1 MASAVEEIRQGQE
14 ENYLLPFFW
23 QHGAE
28 EPVLRELMGKI
39 QESGI
44 REVCVESRP
53 HPDFCGPGWWKD
65 MDIILEE
72 AQRRNMRVWVLDD
85 VNFPSGHAGGL
96 IARKYPQHRRRVLDY
111 VAIDALGPDEH
122 ASFLIDSLLRHPE
135 TDWLEAV
142 VAGRRTDYGA
152 EWEHARTDVT
162 DLVDLTD
169 YVKDGR
175 VYWPVPDG
183 LYSVIV
189 VYSRLVDGGSALL
202 NPISREAVA
211 CQIEGCYQPHY
222 EHYGHLF
229 GGVFA
234 GFFSDEPQ
242 FACGGWS
249 ALPGK
254 DIPLPWSDELRE
266 ALRGRLGEDYRR
278 LLPALWLGGR
288 PGGDSASAP
297 APDGD
302 PAGGANSAPGDESAA
317 GVAGP
322 APGDESATGVAG
334 PAPGDKPAVV
344 GARPAS
350 DSSREGQIIS
360 YAYMDEASRLFSECF
375 CQTISD
381 WCHAHG
387 VEYIGHVV
395 EDNNSHS
402 RLGPGAGHFFRA
414 QKGQDM
420 AGADI
425 VMHQIHP
432 GYAGISRHWHSAHSL
447 TDGEFFHYG
456 LIKLASSLAHI
467 DPSKKGRA
475 LCENFGAYG
484 WMEGIRLM
492 KWLADHCLVRGIN
505 RFTPHAFTDS
515 PFPEW
520 DSPPHFYAQGNN
532 PQYRFM
538 GHLFRYM
545 NRMCHLLDG
554 GVHVASVL
562 VLYQADAEWWGAG
575 MLSQRPMRRL
585 MQRQIDLDVVP
596 CDAFRDGSHARDG
609 CIRFGQERYGALVI
623 PGAEA
628 LPGYFL
634 ERLGE
639 IARADVPIYFVGKK
653 PSWTTA
659 GEAVTEPPGEKVSLE
674 ELADRIL
681 EAWLADVEV
690 APVCPNLRVY
700 HYHKEEEHFFL
711 LFNEEKRNSL
721 DFCIKLPVNGPVFRF
736 DVMNNRLFRQD
747 SYQGCISLSLESG
760 ESVLLMTVCGS
771 PSAYPKEPQPAEA
784 DESTGVDGAVRV
796 DEPVGT
802 DGVDGAYLSAGL
814 DEDDGADESAG
825 ADGTV
830 RAWETEAGE
839 PFLDGTRQRLSLR
852 WRISL
857 ANVRDYP
864 KAVLYK
870 DGAALFDINGPE
882 ELPSFS
888 GTVRYEADFEA
899 DFGNGCEGGSRAADS
914 VRTQI
919 RLSEVYEIAEVW
931 LNGEYAGYALG
942 APYRFDVT
950 GLLRPGTNH
959 LMIEVTNTLAKQVA
973 DYSSAIV
980 PQEPGGLLA
989 DPELIYYKSL

>member
-1 MASAVEEIRQGQE
+1 MASAVEEIRQGRE
-14 ENYLLPFFW
+14 RNYLLPFFW

-28 EPVLRELMGKI
+28 ETVLRELMGKI
-39 QESGI
+39 QEANI
-44 REVCVESRP
+44 QEVCVESRP
-53 HPDFCGPGWWKD
+53 HPDFCGPGWWRD

-72 AQRRNMRVWVLDD
+72 AQKRNMRVWVLDD

-96 IARKYPQHRRRVLDY
+96 IAKKYPQHRRRVLDY
-111 VAIDALGPDEH
+111 VAIDALGPDEY
-122 ASFLIDSLLRHPE
+122 ASFLVDSLLRNPE
-135 TDWLEAV
+135 TDQVEAV
-142 VAGRRTDYGA
+142 VACRRLDPGA
-152 EWEHARTDVT
+152 EWECARTDVT
-162 DLVDLTD
+162 DLVDLTGC
-169 YVKDGR
+169 VKDGR
-175 VYWPVPDG
+175 VYWPVPEG
-183 LYSVIV
+183 LYSIIV
-189 VYSRLVDGGSALL
+189 VYSHLLVGGSALL

-249 ALPGK
+249 SLPGK

-266 ALRGRLGEDYRR
+266 ALENRLGEDYRR
-278 LLPALWLGGR
+278 LLPALWLE
-288 PGGDSASAP
+288 GDS
-297 APDGD
+297 
-302 PAGGANSAPGDESAA
+302 
-317 GVAGP
+317 
-322 APGDESATGVAG
+322 
-334 PAPGDKPAVV
+334 DKE
-344 GARPAS
+344 
-350 DSSREGQIIS
+350 DQIIR
-360 YAYMDEASRLFSECF
+360 YAYMDEVSRLFSECF

-387 VEYIGHVV
+387 VEYIGHHV

-420 AGADI
+420 GGVDI

-456 LIKLASSLAHI
+456 LVKLASSLAHI
-467 DPSKKGRA
+467 DPTKKGRA

-538 GHLFRYM
+538 EYLFRYM

-554 GVHVASVL
+554 GVHIAPVL
-562 VLYQADAEWWGAG
+562 VLYQADAEWWGGA

-596 CDAFRDGSHARDG
+596 CDAFRDESHAQDG

-634 ERLGE
+634 KRLEE
-639 IARADVPIYFVGKK
+639 IARAGVPVYYVEKK

-659 GEAVTEPPGEKVSLE
+659 GEAAPEPTGETVSLDQ
-674 ELADRIL
+674 LADRIL
-681 EAWLADVEV
+681 ESGLADVEV
-690 APVCPNLRVY
+690 SPVCPNLRVY
-700 HYHKEEEHFFL
+700 HYRKEEEHYFF

-721 DFCIKLPVNGPVFRF
+721 DFDIKLPVKGPVFRF
-736 DVMNNRLFRQD
+736 DVMNNQMFKQD
-747 SYQGCISLSLESG
+747 SREGCVSLSLEAG
-760 ESVLLMTVCGS
+760 ESVLLTTVCGS
-771 PSAYPKEPQPAEA
+771 SSSSQEGLQP
-784 DESTGVDGAVRV
+784 DRTNGF
-796 DEPVGT
+796 
-802 DGVDGAYLSAGL
+802 AG
-814 DEDDGADESAG
+814 
-825 ADGTV
+825 
-830 RAWETEAGE
+830 AWETEAEE
-839 PFLDGTRQRLSLR
+839 PFLDGRRQALSLR

-857 ANVRDYP
+857 ADVWTYP

-870 DGAALFDINGPE
+870 DGVELFDINGSDA
-882 ELPSFS
+882 LPTFS
-888 GTVRYEADFEA
+888 GTIRYEADFET
-899 DFGNGCEGGSRAADS
+899 DYREEGRDSSGAADS
-914 VRTQI
+914 VRAQI
-919 RLSEVYEIAEVW
+919 HLSQVYEVAEVW
-931 LNGEYAGYALG
+931 LNGKYAGYALG

-950 GLLRPGTNH
+950 GLLRPGMNH

-989 DPELIYYKSL
+989 DPELIYCGSPMTCPAESAQSE

>member
-1 MASAVEEIRQGQE
+1 MASAVEK
-14 ENYLLPFFW
+14 NYLLPFFW

-39 QESGI
+39 QEADI
-44 REVCVESRP
+44 HEVCVESRP
-53 HPDFCGPGWWKD
+53 HPDFCGPGWWRD
-65 MDIILEE
+65 LDIILEE
-72 AQRRNMRVWVLDD
+72 AQKRNMRVWVLDD

-96 IARKYPQHRRRVLDY
+96 IADKYPQHRRRVLDY
-111 VAIDALGPDEH
+111 VAIDVLGPDEH

-135 TDWLEAV
+135 TERLEAV
-142 VAGRRTDYGA
+142 VAGRRLDPGA
-152 EWEHARTDVT
+152 EWECARTDVT
-162 DLVDLTD
+162 DLVDLTGC
-169 YVKDGR
+169 VKDGR
-175 VYWPVPDG
+175 VYWPVPEG
-183 LYSVIV
+183 LYSIIV
-189 VYSRLVDGGSALL
+189 VYSHLLAGGSALL
-202 NPISREAVA
+202 NPISQEAVA

-229 GGVFA
+229 GNVFA

-249 ALPGK
+249 SLPGK
-254 DIPLPWSDELRE
+254 DIPLSWSDELRE
-266 ALRGRLGEDYRR
+266 ALRERMGEDYRR
-278 LLPALWLGGR
+278 LLPALWLE
-288 PGGDSASAP
+288 GDS
-297 APDGD
+297 GK
-302 PAGGANSAPGDESAA
+302 EEK
-317 GVAGP
+317 VIRY
-322 APGDESATGVAG
+322 V
-334 PAPGDKPAVV
+334 
-344 GARPAS
+344 
-350 DSSREGQIIS
+350 
-360 YAYMDEASRLFSECF
+360 YMDEASRLFSECF
-375 CQTISD
+375 CRTISD

-387 VEYIGHVV
+387 VEYIGHHV

-432 GYAGISRHWHSAHSL
+432 GYAGVSRHWHSAHSL

-456 LIKLASSLAHI
+456 LIKLASSFAHI

-484 WMEGIRLM
+484 WMEGVRLM

-554 GVHVASVL
+554 GIHVASVL
-562 VLYQADAEWWGAG
+562 VLYQADAEWWGGA

-596 CDAFRDGSHARDG
+596 CDAFRDESHARDG
-609 CIRFGQERYGALVI
+609 YIRFGQERYGALVI

-634 ERLGE
+634 MRLEE
-639 IARADVPIYFVGKK
+639 IACAGVPIYYVGKK

-659 GEAVTEPPGEKVSLE
+659 GEAAMEPPGETVSLDG
-674 ELADRIL
+674 LADRIL
-681 EAWLADVEV
+681 ESGLADVKV
-690 APVCPNLRVY
+690 TPVCPNLRVY
-700 HYHKEEEHFFL
+700 HYCKEEEHCFF
-711 LFNEEKRNSL
+711 LFNEEKRSRL
-721 DFCIKLPVNGPVFRF
+721 DFRINLPVKDPVFRF

-747 SYQGCISLSLESG
+747 SSEGCVSLSLEAG
-760 ESVLLMTVCGS
+760 ESALLTTDCGTS
-771 PSAYPKEPQPAEA
+771 FSCPE
-784 DESTGVDGAVRV
+784 
-796 DEPVGT
+796 
-802 DGVDGAYLSAGL
+802 
-814 DEDDGADESAG
+814 
-825 ADGTV
+825 
-830 RAWETEAGE
+830 E
-839 PFLDGTRQRLSLR
+839 PFRDGRKQKLSLG

-857 ANVRDYP
+857 ADVRTYP
-864 KAVLYK
+864 NAVLYRE
-870 DGAALFDINGPE
+870 GAPLLDINGPD

-888 GTVRYEADFEA
+888 GTIRYEADFQA
-899 DFGNGCEGGSRAADS
+899 DDEDGGESGSRTADS
-914 VRTQI
+914 TRAQI
-919 RLSEVYEIAEVW
+919 HLLQVYEIAEVW

-950 GLLRPGTNH
+950 GLLRPGRNH
-959 LMIEVTNTLAKQVA
+959 LVIEVTNTLAKQVA

-989 DPELIYYKSL
+989 DPELIYYKRVRGCESPEICPGETE

>member
-1 MASAVEEIRQGQE
+1 MASAVEEIRQGRE

-39 QESGI
+39 QEANI
-44 REVCVESRP
+44 QEVCVESRP
-53 HPDFCGPGWWKD
+53 HPDFGGPGWWRD
-65 MDIILEE
+65 LDIILEE

-85 VNFPSGHAGGL
+85 VSFPSGHAGGL

-122 ASFLIDSLLRHPE
+122 ASFLIDSLLRDPE
-135 TDWLEAV
+135 TDRLEAV
-142 VAGRRTDYGA
+142 VAGRRLDPGA
-152 EWEHARTDVT
+152 EWERARTDVT

-169 YVKDGR
+169 CVKDGR
-175 VYWPVPDG
+175 VYWPVPEG
-183 LYSVIV
+183 LYSIIV
-189 VYSRLVDGGSALL
+189 VYSHLPAGGSALL
-202 NPISREAVA
+202 NPISKEAVA

-249 ALPGK
+249 SLPGK

-266 ALRGRLGEDYRR
+266 ALRERLGEDYRR
-278 LLPALWLGGR
+278 LLPALWLGG
-288 PGGDSASAP
+288 DA
-297 APDGD
+297 
-302 PAGGANSAPGDESAA
+302 
-317 GVAGP
+317 
-322 APGDESATGVAG
+322 
-334 PAPGDKPAVV
+334 
-344 GARPAS
+344 ARPPASGCSPEVCGAGHAS
-350 DSSREGQIIS
+350 DSSLEAQVIR

-387 VEYIGHVV
+387 VEYIGHQV

-402 RLGPGAGHFFRA
+402 RLGSGAGHFFRA

-484 WMEGIRLM
+484 WMEGVRLM

-554 GVHVASVL
+554 GEHIASVL
-562 VLYQADAEWWGAG
+562 VLYQADAEWWGGA

-596 CDAFRDGSHARDG
+596 CDAFRDESHARDG

-634 ERLGE
+634 QRLEE
-639 IARADVPIYFVGKK
+639 ISSAGVPVYYVGKK
-653 PSWTTA
+653 PSRTTE
-659 GEAVTEPPGEKVSLE
+659 GEAVMELPGETISLDG
-674 ELADRIL
+674 LAPRIL
-681 EAWLADVEV
+681 ESGLADVQV
-690 APVCPNLRVY
+690 TPVCPNLRVY
-700 HYHKEEEHFFL
+700 HYRKEEEHYFF
-711 LFNEEKRNSL
+711 LFNEEKRSSV
-721 DFCIKLPVNGPVFRF
+721 DFCLKLPVNGPVFRF

-747 SYQGCISLSLESG
+747 SREGYVSLSLEAG
-760 ESVLLMTVCGS
+760 EAVLLTTVCGMDFS
-771 PSAYPKEPQPAEA
+771 CP
-784 DESTGVDGAVRV
+784 
-796 DEPVGT
+796 DEPRP
-802 DGVDGAYLSAGL
+802 
-814 DEDDGADESAG
+814 DGADSSAG
-825 ADGTV
+825 ADSLAGV
-830 RAWETEAGE
+830 NGVSGDAGAWVTGAEE
-839 PFLDGTRQRLSLR
+839 PFRDGRRQRLSLR

-857 ANVRDYP
+857 ADVRNYP

-870 DGAALFDINGPE
+870 DDAPLLDINGPD

-888 GTVRYEADFEA
+888 GTVRYEADFQTDCANSGESGFRTA
-899 DFGNGCEGGSRAADS
+899 GS
-914 VRTQI
+914 VRAQI
-919 RLSEVYEIAEVW
+919 RLSQVYEIAEVW

-959 LMIEVTNTLAKQVA
+959 LVIEVTNTLAKHVA

-989 DPELIYYKSL
+989 DPELIYCE

>member
-1 MASAVEEIRQGQE
+1 MASAVEEICQGRE
-14 ENYLLPFFW
+14 GSYLLPFFW

-39 QESGI
+39 QEANV
-44 REVCVESRP
+44 REICVESRP
-53 HPDFCGPGWWKD
+53 HPDFCGPGWWRD
-65 MDIILEE
+65 LDIILEE
-72 AQRRNMRVWVLDD
+72 AQRRDMRVWVLDD
-85 VNFPSGHAGGL
+85 RNFPSGYAGGL
-96 IARKYPQHRRRVLDY
+96 IADKYPQHRRRVLDY
-111 VAIDALGPDEH
+111 VAIDALGSDRH
-122 ASFLIDSLLRHPE
+122 ASFLIDALLRHPE
-135 TDWLEAV
+135 TDRLEAV
-142 VAGRRTDYGA
+142 VAARRLDSGA
-152 EWEHARTDVT
+152 QWENARTDVT
-162 DLVDLTD
+162 DLIDLTSG
-169 YVKDGR
+169 VKDGR
-175 VYWPVPDG
+175 LYWPVPEG

-189 VYSRLVDGGSALL
+189 VYSHLVEGARLL

-242 FACGGWS
+242 FACGGWNC
-249 ALPGK
+249 LPGE

-266 ALRGRLGEDYRR
+266 ALRERLGEDYRR
-278 LLPALWLGGR
+278 LLPALWLDGGSA
-288 PGGDSASAP
+288 DS
-297 APDGD
+297 
-302 PAGGANSAPGDESAA
+302 SAPGGSQE
-317 GVAGP
+317 
-322 APGDESATGVAG
+322 E
-334 PAPGDKPAVV
+334 
-344 GARPAS
+344 R
-350 DSSREGQIIS
+350 IIR

-375 CQTISD
+375 GQTISD

-387 VEYIGHVV
+387 VEYIGHYV

-432 GYAGISRHWHSAHSL
+432 GYACISRHWHSAHSL

-520 DSPPHFYAQGNN
+520 DGPPHFYAQGNN

-538 GHLFRYM
+538 GRLFRYM

-554 GVHVASVL
+554 GVHIASVL
-562 VLYQADAEWWGAG
+562 VLYQAEAEWWGAG
-575 MLSQRPMRRL
+575 MLSQRPMRQL
-585 MQRQIDLDVVP
+585 MQRQIDLDVAP
-596 CDAFRDGSHARDG
+596 CDIFRDGCHAQDG
-609 CIRFGQERYGALVI
+609 CIRLGQERYGALVI

-634 ERLGE
+634 SRIAE
-639 IARADVPIYFVGKK
+639 IARAGVPVYYVGRK
-653 PSWTTA
+653 PSRTAA
-659 GEAVTEPPGEKVSLE
+659 GEAIPEPPGETVSLE

-681 EAWLADVEV
+681 ESGLADVQV

-700 HYHKEEEHFFL
+700 HYRKGEEHFFF
-711 LFNEEKRNSL
+711 LFNEEKRDRL
-721 DFCIKLPVNGPVFRF
+721 DFRIKLPVSGPVVRF
-736 DVMNNRLFRQD
+736 DVMDNRLSRLESIEGQA
-747 SYQGCISLSLESG
+747 SLSLEAG
-760 ESVLLMTVCGS
+760 ESALLV
-771 PSAYPKEPQPAEA
+771 
-784 DESTGVDGAVRV
+784 AVR
-796 DEPVGT
+796 G
-802 DGVDGAYLSAGL
+802 
-814 DEDDGADESAG
+814 SAG
-825 ADGTV
+825 AVG
-830 RAWETEAGE
+830 AWETEVEE
-839 PFLDGTRQRLSLR
+839 PFRDGRRQTLSLG

-857 ANVRDYP
+857 ADARTYP
-864 KAVLYK
+864 KADFYK
-870 DGAALFDINGPE
+870 ADARLLDINGAD

-888 GTVRYEADFEA
+888 GTVRYEADFET
-899 DFGNGCEGGSRAADS
+899 DFQDGGPHSSQAGS
-914 VRTQI
+914 VRAQI
-919 RLSEVYEIAEVW
+919 RLSQVYEIAEVW
-931 LNGEYAGYALG
+931 LNGEYVGYALG
-942 APYRFDVT
+942 APYRFDVS
-950 GLLRPGTNH
+950 GLLRPGRNH
-959 LMIEVTNTLAKQVA
+959 LVIEVTNTLAKQVG
-973 DYSSAIV
+973 DYCSAIV

-989 DPELIYYKSL
+989 DPELIYCERN